1 MKFTAHIHFYCVND
15 DNTIT
20 FFIVDENQQ
29 KQFYRASARFSVLG
43 ELDELK
49 RMAEHEKNTS
59 LLELEATFGLAY
71 VRAKGLVLQLIE
83 YK

>member
-1 MKFTAHIHFYCVND
+1 MKFTAKIHFYCVND

-29 KQFYRASARFSVLG
+29 KQFYRASARFKVLG
-43 ELDELK
+43 ELDDLK
-49 RMAEHEKNTS
+49 RLSDDEKNSS

-71 VRAKGLVLQLIE
+71 VRSKGLVLQLIE